1 MLCGAFHN
9 SCTTFSLNL
18 YGVEAMKI
26 KYIQK
31 EIVEVSK
38 FDDLSKNDH
47 RQKYYYKCDECGKLR
62 IVMWNFNKDL
72 NNRDS
77 FLCNKCRNYHRQ
89 IEKYNKIPITNE
101 RIYVDKNT
109 DLNKYFCEQKV
120 LFNCEKCGLEQTA
133 TIGYMRQT
141 KRQETKFMCQQCSS
155 KYTVRKNY
163 GVDYIC
169 HTFTHPKFISRQSI
183 RFFNDLSKLLDCDY
197 KLYFNENEFGIKDV
211 DGSYYKYD
219 FTDNINKIII
229 EYNGDY
235 WHPKSLN
242 DPNWKN
248 NRLDCNETWKYNE
261 NKKLCAERKGYKIFY
276 IWEHDLNECYS
287 ECLAKCK
294 LILEGRI

>member
-31 EIVEVSK
+31 EIIEVSK

-109 DLNKYFCEQKV
+109 DLNSLRAQ
-120 LFNCEKCGLEQTA
+120 LSALEDQL
-133 TIGYMRQT
+133 I
-141 KRQETKFMCQQCSS
+141 EI
-155 KYTVRKNY
+155 
-163 GVDYIC
+163 D
-169 HTFTHPKFISRQSI
+169 
-183 RFFNDLSKLLDCDY
+183 KLD
-197 KLYFNENEFGIKDV
+197 EE
-211 DGSYYKYD
+211 
-219 FTDNINKIII
+219 
-229 EYNGDY
+229 
-235 WHPKSLN
+235 
-242 DPNWKN
+242 
-248 NRLDCNETWKYNE
+248 
-261 NKKLCAERKGYKIFY
+261 
-276 IWEHDLNECYS
+276 
-287 ECLAKCK
+287 K
-294 LILEGRI
+294 LIYGEYPGKKDIENNEEEN